1 MQQLHPLATCCATL
15 LHMVAFWLVSIG
27 AATARDLSLPMADS
41 VQLSSTDLVM
51 AGLAIALMIAAVGIF
66 FYARKLT
73 QLSAGRRADLKRLAV
88 MQSELEMVQSVLNA
102 DSDAVFLWAGAAPVQ
117 FFGGST
123 IMETG
128 AGAPHRVA
136 DSADLFQKFCETL
149 QTDSAQKLIA
159 AVDKLREDGQRFT
172 VPVVNRDMR
181 TLACVGKF
189 TGQGAALRVSDVTES
204 FEEVSTLRKEVDE
217 IRAQRDWAAAILDIA
232 PVPIWRRDANG
243 KLVWVNNH
251 YVEAVEADHA
261 AAVVESGE
269 ELVEA
274 ADVAAAEKQGN
285 RLTVPTVLNGQ
296 RRMLEIVERPLSEGS
311 CGFAVDV
318 TELAESRKEADR
330 QLTAQR
336 ATLNVIN
343 SPLAIFGND
352 KHLVFCNRAFAE
364 FWGLSE
370 EWLANNPH
378 HGELLEEMRE
388 KRCLPEQADFPA
400 WKKQQLEIYE
410 TLIKSQE
417 ELWHLPDERTLMVV
431 SQTRPRGGI
440 IVIYE
445 DLTTILALERSY
457 KALSRVQ
464 RESLNNLREGVAVFG
479 VDARLGLFNPAFL
492 KIWNLREDQL
502 SDEPHI
508 ELVSGLCGPHC
519 SEQNIWEL
527 LKNRVTGS
535 DEDRSRFEIQTE
547 CANGIGLDCSVVPLP
562 DGGTMLTFTDISDT
576 VRIERALRE
585 RNDALETAD
594 RLKSE
599 FITHIS
605 YQLRTPLNT
614 IVGFGEIL
622 EHEFFG
628 TLNERQHEYSQGLLE
643 ASHHLME
650 LINDVIDL
658 ATIEAGHMSLS
669 LSQTNIFTLL
679 SSVRDLSRQRAQEAD
694 MTLRLDCPEEIGEI
708 YADPR
713 RIKQVMFNLLSN
725 AFKFS
730 QPGDEV
736 VIGANRYHRAED
748 GQEICQLWVADKG
761 IGIKPEYQQAM
772 FRSFESRPRKGKAQG
787 FGIGLSLVRSL
798 VELHGGR
805 IDVESKADQGATVI
819 CNLPVRQAEDMA
831 QKDGE
836 NSDPAEI
843 VHQLPPPVDVTAD
856 APVEVAA
863 DVTADTNA

>member
-1 MQQLHPLATCCATL
+1 MHG
-15 LHMVAFWLVSIG
+15 HVAK
-27 AATARDLSLPMADS
+27 AQDLSPSQSLPLSLPLPMADA
-41 VQLSSTDLVM
+41 VRLGPAELLI
-51 AGLAIALMIAAVGIF
+51 AGLALAAALAVGGAF
-66 FYARKLT
+66 LYARRLKQMAT
-73 QLSAGRRADLKRLAV
+73 ARQADLRRLAV
-88 MQSELEMVQSVLNA
+88 TLSELETMQSVLNA
-102 DSDAVFLWAGAAPVQ
+102 DSDAVFLWNANAPVQ
-117 FFGGST
+117 FFG
-123 IMETG
+123 TG
-128 AGAPHRVA
+128 AILEASDLLPDPDAGGADFFEKFCATLQP
-136 DSADLFQKFCETL
+136 DSAE
-149 QTDSAQKLIA
+149 KLRA
-159 AVDKLREDGQRFT
+159 AVGNLRTEGQRFT
-172 VPVVNRDMR
+172 VPVSSRDQR
-181 TLACVGKF
+181 TLACAGKF
-189 TGQGAALRVSDVTES
+189 TGKGAALWVSDVSEM
-204 FEEVSTLRKEVDE
+204 FEEISSLRQSVDQ
-217 IRAQRDWAAAILDIA
+217 IRIQKDRLAEILDIA
-232 PVPIWRRDANG
+232 PVPIWRRDGNG

-251 YVEAVEADHA
+251 YVEAVEAKDA
-261 AAVVESGE
+261 QTVVESGE

-274 ADVAAAEKQGN
+274 ADVAAAEKRGN
-285 RLTVPTVLNGQ
+285 RLTVPAVLNGQ
-296 RRMLEIVERPLSEGS
+296 RRILEIVERPISQGS

-330 QLTAQR
+330 QLVAQR
-336 ATLNVIN
+336 ATLNVVT

-364 FWGLSE
+364 FWGLPE
-370 EWLANNPH
+370 EWLAGNPH
-378 HGELLEEMRE
+378 HGELLEKMRE
-388 KRCLPEQADFPA
+388 KRRLPEQADFPA
-400 WKKQQLEIYE
+400 WKKQQLEVYE
-410 TLIKSQE
+410 TLIESQE

-479 VDARLGLFNPAFL
+479 VDGRLGLFNPAFL
-492 KIWNLREDQL
+492 KIWSLHEDQL
-502 SDEPHI
+502 TDEPHI
-508 ELVSGLCGPHC
+508 DLVSELCSPHC
-519 SEQNIWEL
+519 IEQNIWEL

-547 CANGIGLDCSVVPLP
+547 CANGMGLDCSVVPLP
-562 DGGTMLTFTDISDT
+562 DGGTMLTFTDISDS

-669 LSQTNIFTLL
+669 QSQTNIFALL

-694 MTLRLDCPEEIGEI
+694 MTLRLDCPEEVGEI

-736 VIGANRYHRAED
+736 VIGANRYHQAED
-748 GQEICQLWVADKG
+748 GREICQLWVADKG
-761 IGIKPEYQQAM
+761 IGIKPDYQQAM
-772 FRSFESRPRKGKAQG
+772 FSSFESRPRKGKAQG

-798 VELHGGR
+798 VELHGGW
-805 IDVESKADQGATVI
+805 IDVESEADEGATVI
-819 CNLPVRQAEDMA
+819 CNLPVRQAEDVAQADGAVESNSVQMA
-831 QKDGE
+831 RNLLLQADKTIE
-836 NSDPAEI
+836 A
-843 VHQLPPPVDVTAD
+843 TAD
-856 APVEVAA
+856 RRA
-863 DVTADTNA
+863 DSSGA

>member
-1 MQQLHPLATCCATL
+1 MVLRPVS
-15 LHMVAFWLVSIG
+15 HMAAFWLFGIG
-27 AATARDLSLPMADS
+27 VATARDLSLSLPMAET
-41 VQLSSTDLVM
+41 VQLSPTDLVM
-51 AGLAIALMIAAVGIF
+51 TGLAVALAIAVGGIF
-66 FYARKLT
+66 LSARKSR
-73 QLSAGRRADLKRLAV
+73 QLAAGRQADLKRLAV
-88 MQSELEMVQSVLNA
+88 MQSELETVQSVLNA
-102 DSDAVFLWAGAAPVQ
+102 DPDAVFLWAGAAPVQ
-117 FFGGST
+117 LFGGSA
-123 IMETG
+123 IIE
-128 AGAPHRVA
+128 AGDNARHRAA
-136 DSADLFQKFCETL
+136 DSPDLFQKFCKTL
-149 QTDSAQKLIA
+149 QGDSADKLIA
-159 AVDKLREDGQRFT
+159 AVDKLRADGQRFT
-172 VPVVNRDMR
+172 VPVVSRDMR

-189 TGQGAALRVSDVTES
+189 TGQGAALWVSDVTEA
-204 FEEVSTLRKEVDE
+204 FEEVSALRRTVDE
-217 IRAQRDWAAAILDIA
+217 IRAQRDWAVAILDIA
-232 PVPIWRRDANG
+232 PVPIWRRDAQG

-251 YVEAVEADHA
+251 YVEAVEAKDA
-261 AAVVESGE
+261 ATVVNSGE

-285 RLTVPTVLNGQ
+285 RLTVPAVLNGQ
-296 RRMLEIVERPLSEGS
+296 RRTLEIVERPLSEGS

-343 SPLAIFGND
+343 APLAIFGND

-370 EWLANNPH
+370 EWLAGNPH

-388 KRCLPEQADFPA
+388 KRRLPEQADFPA

-410 TLIKSQE
+410 TLIESQE
-417 ELWHLPDERTLMVV
+417 ELWHLPDERTLMVI

-479 VDARLGLFNPAFL
+479 VDGRLGLFNPAFL
-492 KIWNLREDQL
+492 QIWNLREDQL
-502 SDEPHI
+502 ADEPHI
-508 ELVSGLCGPHC
+508 DLVSGLCGPHC
-519 SEQNIWEL
+519 AEQNIWEL

-669 LSQTNIFTLL
+669 LSQTNIFALL
-679 SSVRDLSRQRAQEAD
+679 GSVRDLSRQRAQEAD
-694 MTLRLDCPEEIGEI
+694 MTLRLDCPEEIGDI
-708 YADPR
+708 HADPR

-736 VIGANRYHRAED
+736 IIGANRYHRAED

-772 FRSFESRPRKGKAQG
+772 FRSFESQPRKGKAQG

-798 VELHGGR
+798 VELHGGW
-805 IDVESKADQGATVI
+805 IDVESETDQGATVI
-819 CNLPVRQAEDMA
+819 CNLPVRPAEDIA
-831 QKDGE
+831 QKDGVM
-836 NSDPAEI
+836 SDPVEMAR
-843 VHQLPPPVDVTAD
+843 QLLPS
-856 APVEVAA
+856 A
-863 DVTADTNA
+863 DVTVDAES